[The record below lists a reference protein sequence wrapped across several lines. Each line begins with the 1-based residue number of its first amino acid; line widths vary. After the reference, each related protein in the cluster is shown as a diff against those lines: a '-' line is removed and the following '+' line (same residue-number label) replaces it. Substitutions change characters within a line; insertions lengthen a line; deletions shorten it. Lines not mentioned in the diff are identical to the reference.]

1 MIYIEIGNSYRL
13 PAKFNGDFEYMLCE
27 ILNSKRNPEKNPTS
41 ADTKGNFKMSI
52 NKVNGLLC
60 SNMFFQE
67 ATKVLLKATPK
78 A

>member
-1 MIYIEIGNSYRL
+1 MVTAIDCLQSLMEISSI
-13 PAKFNGDFEYMLCE
+13 YMLYE

-67 ATKVLLKATPK
+67 ATKVLLKANPK